1 MQDLPHHYH
10 VSASAATTGNIMLKA
25 DDLPQ
30 LVTAPPAEFGGPGDQ
45 WSPETLLVGA
55 VADCFI
61 LTFRAIARASKLE
74 WTNLECSAEGV
85 LERVERVTRFTA
97 FTVNAKLTVPA
108 GTDADKAQ
116 RLLEKAEE
124 ACLITRSLLAESH
137 LEAEVIVAA

>member
-10 VSASAATTGNIMLKA
+10 VNASAEAEGNIALKA
-25 DDLPQ
+25 ENLPQ
-30 LVTAPPAEFGGPGDQ
+30 LVSAPPAEFGGPGDQ

-74 WTNLECSAEGV
+74 WTNLECSAEGL

-97 FTVNAKLTVPA
+97 FTVRASLTVPA
-108 GTDADKAQ
+108 GTDAEKA
-116 RLLEKAEE
+116 RKLLEKSEDV
-124 ACLITRSLLAESH
+124 CLVTRSLLAESH

>member
-1 MQDLPHHYH
+1 MQDLPHHYL
-10 VSASAATTGNIMLKA
+10 VSASAETEGHVTLKA

-55 VADCFI
+55 IADCFI

-85 LERVERVTRFTA
+85 LERVERVTRFTTI
-97 FTVNAKLTVPA
+97 TVRASLSVPA
-108 GTDADKAQ
+108 GTDAEKA
-116 RLLEKAEE
+116 RLLLEKSEA
-124 ACLITRSLLAESH
+124 ACLVTRSLLAEAH